1 MMQMSLNSRACS
13 IASAKTN
20 YKSVVCTRAECVS
33 NEKSFNL
40 VIRLDILLCLH
51 ECFLQTVEPSTVTA
65 QFGKHG
71 NDLVECFPTI
81 CRNIIKTM
89 K

>member
-65 QFGKHG
+65 QLGSMEMSSS
-71 NDLVECFPTI
+71 NAFPQSAAI
-81 CRNIIKTM
+81 
-89 K
+89 